1 MIFCD
6 VPKLWRH
13 KKIGFVN
20 GLSHLSQ
27 IPMVLVNQLAGWEM
41 DVHPPIDGTGM
52 DQWFAN
58 GSCIDER
65 VTRCSSSLAKVV

>member
-1 MIFCD
+1 
-6 VPKLWRH
+6 
-13 KKIGFVN
+13 
-20 GLSHLSQ
+20 LSHLSQ